1 MRRHYSLI
9 LMVLAATTAV
19 FGQIKEQEVILSGQ
33 AWRYSRVYPLLD
45 GLFQD
50 VASTQLKSLILDP
63 NASNGTSLDALQQSI
78 QFQVQYSQLA
88 GIQNAAAAQTIT
100 ANTGFQTQLLQQQTT
115 LLQAQLLAQQQV
127 GDAQR
132 KLDALPSTADPN
144 TIAAAKQA
152 VTIALDNLN
161 ALTAQV
167 ALVKG
172 QQVAPVYSPSPS
184 ASSLVPSQLPTPA
197 SIPSSLSTSATA
209 STPSFPATKQM
220 DNQMELLWERL
231 SRLVGSMAR
240 PDSLEPNANLYL
252 VEFDTGIFPEQKKR
266 KHQLLDTTYTLQCTT
281 GTGTPSVLDMFPRA
295 AAVNITNVK
304 YRDTSFGIGALLSFF
319 GVGISGSYNREHL
332 KLSQLLGQSSYI
344 TGHGVGH
351 DEFGWLFGI
360 AVGDD
365 QISSDTRKTFVLV
378 EVPSSCTSA
387 SVGLKSALWSSKPAP
402 TNAALSLVLQQPT
415 QNTFALKSI
424 SYNRLEYDQAAVS
437 STNPAGVTLRIELD
451 QDMDQQESISV
462 NGIPIRRAR
471 DTFGRATTAA
481 GSGGLLESA
490 TLGINTWIPS
500 GPRTLIITLDA
511 SMFGERFPL
520 ILLASPADLIDVSKS
535 VTENTNV
542 FVSGRKLKCSGS
554 PCTLALPS
562 LGFAKSSPKH
572 FGVAR
577 LIGGPGG
584 KDRLSITVAD
594 PPTSQPS
601 PAGTPSGLPSIQVVS
616 IADNQIWGSSV
627 SVTVLDSN
635 GDATQI
641 ACDPPQ
647 TGSRLICDSAGS
659 DPKSNSYLPVQ
670 LEIVDTGHAG
680 GPIKGLVDLAGCSN
694 LPTADNYCRQPL
706 IWDMKQPQL
715 DTSDASHPQWIFDV
729 LLVNVDANR
738 KARFEGVSGNLDATI
753 QCASSD
759 GICTARFRITPPQF
773 SSIKDLMKLQIE
785 GSNGKNYPA
794 TIVNLFTNIRPVIT
808 QIDPDKASWYG
819 QNFVFSQV
827 KVGDTGAVYSISCSQ
842 DASTCHLKG
851 KYGPKDAG
859 YLYFVNEPQLVGLV
873 QLNNSG
879 GLTPIFLDLPVK
891 PAAPGSTGPPTKGG
905 GGVHALFSTPVPP
918 PPPTV
923 TLNKSLSMRA
933 IQ

>member
-1 MRRHYSLI
+1 MRRHNSLVLI
-9 LMVLAATTAV
+9 VLATSTVV

-50 VASTQLKSLILDP
+50 VASTQLKNLVLDP
-63 NASNGTSLDALQQSI
+63 NAANGTSLDALQQSI

-115 LLQAQLLAQQQV
+115 LLQAQLLAQQQL
-127 GDAQR
+127 GEAQS
-132 KLDALPSTADPN
+132 KLDGLPNTADPN
-144 TIAAAKQA
+144 TVAAAKQA
-152 VTIALDNLN
+152 VTVAQDNLN

-172 QQVAPVYSPSPS
+172 QQVAPAYTPS
-184 ASSLVPSQLPTPA
+184 ASTSSLVPSQLPTPT
-197 SIPSSLSTSATA
+197 SIPSSLTTAATGSA
-209 STPSFPATKQM
+209 PSFPATKQI

-231 SRLVGSMAR
+231 SRLVGTMAR
-240 PDSLEPNANLYL
+240 PDSLEAKASLYL
-252 VEFDTGIFPEQKKR
+252 VEFDTGIFPKPRKR
-266 KHQLLDTTYTLQCTT
+266 KHQLLDTTYTLKCT
-281 GTGTPSVLDMFPRA
+281 GGSGTPSVLDMFPRA
-295 AAVNITNVK
+295 AAVNITNIK
-304 YRDTSFGIGALLSFF
+304 YRDTSFGIGALLSWF
-319 GVGISGSYNREHL
+319 GIGISGSYNREHL

-344 TGHGVGH
+344 TGHGVGQ

-360 AVGDD
+360 AIADD
-365 QISSDTRKTFVLV
+365 QISPDTRKTFALV
-378 EVPSSCTSA
+378 EVPPSCASA
-387 SVGLKSALWSSKPAP
+387 SVTLKSARWSNRPAP
-402 TNAALSLVLQQPT
+402 TGAVLSLPLPQPSEGT
-415 QNTFALKSI
+415 VGIKSI
-424 SYNRLEYDQAAVS
+424 SYNRLEYDATTVS
-437 STNPAGVTLRIELD
+437 SSNPASVTVRVVLD
-451 QDMDQQESISV
+451 QDMDQEESVSV

-481 GSGGLLESA
+481 GSGGLLEAAS
-490 TLGINTWIPS
+490 LGTNTWIPS

-520 ILLASPADLIDVSKS
+520 ILLASPADLVDLSKALTQS
-535 VTENTNV
+535 TNV
-542 FVSGRKLKCSGS
+542 FVSGHKLKCSGS
-554 PCTLALPS
+554 PCTPTLPS

-577 LIGGPGG
+577 LSGGPGG

-594 PPTSQPS
+594 PTSQPS
-601 PAGTPSGLPSIQVVS
+601 PAGTPSGVPSIQVVS

-627 SVTVLDSN
+627 SVTILDSN

-641 ACDPPQ
+641 ACEPPQ
-647 TGSRLICDSAGS
+647 TGSRLICDAPGL
-659 DPKSNSYLPVQ
+659 DPTSNSYLAVQ
-670 LEIVDTGHAG
+670 LEIIDTGHAG

-694 LPTADNYCRQPL
+694 SSTADNYCRQPL
-706 IWDMKQPQL
+706 IWDMKKPQL
-715 DTSDASHPQWIFDV
+715 DTSGASHPQWIFDV

-738 KARFEGVSGNLDATI
+738 KARFEGVSGNLDGTI
-753 QCASSD
+753 ECAGSD
-759 GICTARFRITPPQF
+759 GICTARFRITPAQF
-773 SSIKDLMKLQIE
+773 SSIKDLMTLQIE

-819 QNFVFSQV
+819 QNFVFRQL
-827 KVGDTGAVYSISCSQ
+827 KVGETGTIYSINCSQ

-851 KYGPKDAG
+851 KYGSKDAG
-859 YLYFVNEPQLVGLV
+859 YLYFVNEPQLVELV
-873 QLNNSG
+873 QLSNSG
-879 GLTPIFLDLPVK
+879 GLTPIFLDLPAK
-891 PAAPGSTGPPTKGG
+891 PSAPGNTGPPTKGG